1 MEKRNQEILTE
12 SEYQQ
17 LLELTEQVEKYQAQR
32 LEYLTKLAQMRKLSL
47 TNLITQMGLQ
57 PINND

>member
-17 LLELTEQVEKYQAQR
+17 LLELTEQVERYQAQR
-32 LEYLTKLAQMRKLSL
+32 
-47 TNLITQMGLQ
+47 
-57 PINND
+57 DD